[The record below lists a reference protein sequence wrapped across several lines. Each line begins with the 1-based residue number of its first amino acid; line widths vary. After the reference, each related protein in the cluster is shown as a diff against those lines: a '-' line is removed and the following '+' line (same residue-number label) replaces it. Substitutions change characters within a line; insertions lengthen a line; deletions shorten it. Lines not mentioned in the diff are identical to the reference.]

1 MPASWPPAVFHLTH
15 RRRWPRILFILLLIA
30 LLIGVIAAGTV
41 MIVYGN
47 IAAQYDLGKLG
58 AMRQRSIV
66 LDCKDREIGK
76 LHGENRVVVPLSK
89 VSPNF
94 IKALL
99 AREDARFYKHGGV
112 DWVGVARALVRDVKE
127 KKAMQGAST
136 LTMQLAR
143 NSYDDLSA
151 KTMNRKLTEVM
162 LARRIEAEKSK
173 DEILE
178 FYVNRIFFGSGLYGI
193 ERASRAYFGK
203 SAENLSPGEGA
214 MLAGII
220 RSPNRFSPFRN
231 WTGAIAERDTVLSRM
246 VIKQAITQEQADAAK
261 REEMAVAAQPAVRT
275 QENYMMEAM
284 RRDLDLVLDAEDIED
299 GGLIIRTTIDRDLQA
314 VAEQS
319 LEKRLRE
326 VEGRGGYPHITKAQ
340 FDSSW
345 DGESEPPRTPYLQG
359 AVLALDNSTGGIL
372 AVVGGRDFIQSRYDR
387 ALQAGREIGS
397 TIKPF
402 IYAAAF
408 SRGLMPGSLV
418 EDAPIRP
425 GELTGYSGL
434 WSPENSDGKFLGFV
448 PAAVGLI
455 RSRNAMTVR
464 VGNYAGMDA
473 VLGLLRDAGIG
484 TPDHVTPQVYI
495 GNTGSTLKSLTA
507 AMSIFS
513 NNGVRRRPFLI
524 RRVEDANHEVIYE
537 TPVLENDVLSPAIA
551 QMTGRLLERVMNEGT
566 GAAARSEFG
575 FKGKAGGKTGTTNDY
590 HDAWFAGYTR
600 EITCGV
606 WIGFDQPQTIVEG
619 AYGAKLSLPVW
630 VDVMNAA
637 ISHDYKSTV
646 PKATA
651 MTARVSLCRISGQLA
666 TGECAAHGDAYEDDL
681 PPELVPPYYCPAHGG
696 GAAPPTGG
704 PKKEGFFGRVFK
716 WFR

>member
-1 MPASWPPAVFHLTH
+1 L
-15 RRRWPRILFILLLIA
+15 ILLLIA
-30 LLIGVIAAGTV
+30 LLVGAVAAGLV
-41 MIVYGN
+41 VIVYGR
-47 IAAQYDLGKLG
+47 IAARYDLSRLG

-66 LDCKDREIGK
+66 LDCKNRELGK
-76 LHGENRVVVPLSK
+76 LHGENRVVVPLAK

-99 AREDARFYKHGGV
+99 AREDARFYEHGGV
-112 DWVGVARALVRDVKE
+112 DWVGVARAMVRDLRE
-127 KKAMQGAST
+127 KKAAQGAST

-143 NSYDDLSA
+143 NSFEDLSA

-162 LARRIEAEKSK
+162 LARRIESEKTK

-193 ERASRAYFGK
+193 ERASRAYFGR

-231 WTGAIAERDTVLSRM
+231 WTGAIAERDSVLERM
-246 VIKQAITQEQADAAK
+246 VVKRVITQAEADAAR
-261 REEMAVAAQPAVRT
+261 REEMAVAAQPVIHT
-275 QENYMMEAM
+275 QENYMMEAV
-284 RRDLDLVLDAEDIED
+284 RRDLDLVLDAEEIED
-299 GGLIIRTTIDRDLQA
+299 GGLVIHTTIDRDLQA
-314 VAEQS
+314 AAEQS

-326 VEGRGGYPHITKAQ
+326 IENRSGYPHPTKAQ
-340 FDSSW
+340 FDRQW
-345 DGESEPPRTPYLQG
+345 DGVSEPARTPYLQG

-372 AVVGGRDFIQSRYDR
+372 AVVGGRSFLQSRYDR
-387 ALQAGREIGS
+387 ALQAAREVGS

-408 SRGLMPGSLV
+408 ARGLMPGSLV
-418 EDAPIRP
+418 EDAPIRR
-425 GELTGYSGL
+425 GELTDYSGS
-434 WSPENSDGKFLGFV
+434 WSPENSDGKFLGSV

-484 TPDHVTPQVYI
+484 VPEQVSPQIYI

-507 AMSIFS
+507 AMSIFP

-524 RRVEDANHEVIYE
+524 RRVEDANLEVIYG
-537 TPVLENDVLSPAIA
+537 TPVLENDVLPPAIA
-551 QMTGRLLERVMNEGT
+551 QMTGRLLERVMTEGT
-566 GAAARSEFG
+566 GAAARSEYG
-575 FKGKAGGKTGTTNDY
+575 FKEKAGGKTGTTNDY

-600 EITCGV
+600 EVTCGV
-606 WIGFDQPQTIVEG
+606 WVGFDQPQTIVEG
-619 AYGAKLSLPVW
+619 AYGAKLALPVW

-637 ISHDYKSTV
+637 LAHDYKSAV
-646 PKATA
+646 PQAGSLV
-651 MTARVSLCRISGQLA
+651 ARVSLCRISGQLA
-666 TGECAAHGDAYEDDL
+666 TGECAGRGDAYEEEL
-681 PPELVPPYYCPAHGG
+681 PADAVPQSYCQVHGG
-696 GAAPPTGG
+696 NAPPPAGG